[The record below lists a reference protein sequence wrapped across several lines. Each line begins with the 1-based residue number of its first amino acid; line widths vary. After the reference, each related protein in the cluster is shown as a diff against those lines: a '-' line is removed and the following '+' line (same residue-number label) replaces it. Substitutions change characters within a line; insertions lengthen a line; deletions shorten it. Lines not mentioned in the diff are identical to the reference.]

1 MEICVPTYYDVIR
14 SKGGKNMKQ
23 ITNIRKAVCTLAN
36 ELRKEGYSLSQ
47 AFRKAW
53 RRIKVSM
60 KIRAVGTTSGNIQER
75 LQFMKQFPVETMQ
88 AELVRD
94 PENSF
99 DKNAIQIVIHLR
111 SINRKTV
118 IGYVPRGFAAGL
130 AAVIDAGVHVRA
142 ELLQILGGYS
152 YKESYGC
159 LVDIKI

>member
-1 MEICVPTYYDVIR
+1 
-14 SKGGKNMKQ
+14 MKHV
-23 ITNIRKAVCTLAN
+23 TNIRKAVCTMAN

-118 IGYVPRGFAAGL
+118 IGYVPRGLAAGL
-130 AAVIDAGVHVRA
+130 ATVIDAGVHVSA